1 MKMISK
7 WEKSTKN
14 FNGVK
19 AMEEWQWSYCQCG
32 RSNCG
37 KDKRGNRTGWIAYMM
52 TAAMNA
58 ERMVTITE

>member
-1 MKMISK
+1 MEMISK

-37 KDKRGNRTGWIAYMM
+37 KDKRGDRTGWIEYY
-52 TAAMNA
+52 
-58 ERMVTITE
+58 